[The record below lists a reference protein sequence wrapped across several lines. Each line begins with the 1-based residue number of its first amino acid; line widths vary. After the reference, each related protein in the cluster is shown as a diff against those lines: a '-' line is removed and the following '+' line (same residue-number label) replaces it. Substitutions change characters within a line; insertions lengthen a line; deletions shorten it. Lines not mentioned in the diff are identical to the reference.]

1 MIRLIRIAVSVLFAV
16 TLAAFSYFYIG
27 HELSLDE
34 TLPVI
39 TVENDS
45 IEVSISATDDDLL
58 KGVTAFDEK
67 DGDLT
72 DKVIVESISKFTEK
86 GVCKVT
92 YAVCDADNHVANAT
106 RKIRYTDYV
115 SPTFE
120 LYDDLCFSLYESAG
134 VSNRL
139 IARDCIDGNI
149 TRDMIVTS
157 SNFVASTAGVFSIE
171 AVVTNSKGDQ
181 SYIKLPLII
190 EDRNPS
196 APKISLK
203 KYLIRIKT
211 GEQQD
216 YSSFVNQITDSDDN
230 TISPSVRIVS
240 EVDVNNTGTYLVH
253 YYASDEEGNEGHS
266 VLTVIV
272 ES

>member
-16 TLAAFSYFYIG
+16 TLAAFSYFYVG
-27 HELSLDE
+27 HKLSLDE

-39 TVENDS
+39 TVEGEA
-45 IEVSISATDDDLL
+45 IEVSVSATDEDLL

-72 DKVIVESISKFTEK
+72 DKVIVESISKFIEK

-106 RKIRYTDYV
+106 RKIKYTDYT

-120 LYDDLCFSLYESAG
+120 LYDDLCFSLYENAG

-139 IARDCIDGNI
+139 IARDCMEGNI

-157 SNFVASTAGVFSIE
+157 SNFVASTPGMFSVE
-171 AVVTNSKGDQ
+171 AVVTNGKGDQ
-181 SYIKLPLII
+181 SYIKLPLLI

-196 APKISLK
+196 APKISLN

-216 YSSFVNQITDSDDN
+216 YSSFVNEITDSEGN
-230 TISPSVRIVS
+230 TISPSVRVTS
-240 EVDVNNTGTYLVH
+240 EVDSNNAGTYLVH
-253 YYASDEEGNEGHS
+253 YYASDEEGYEGHS

-272 ES
+272 EN